1 MNKKN
6 TISQLQ
12 ELASTFGKEA
22 AEKKLNLLQALL
34 TEPTPGVSDLETLC
48 DALCFM
54 AAYPDS
60 KALLNAVHKAR
71 DWARQ
76 LLHAG
81 IVDPE
86 DPALENGGFPGA
98 INRNEYSLPWIS
110 RLLKRMP
117 DCFEIDW
124 QEFEWEG
131 QERLL
136 NALGLI
142 TTSAECQGLDDISID
157 LPDWFALGRSPQDR
171 SDLEFLLSLLENS
184 SLPPQVKDY
193 IFESCRIP
201 IRYSLLEPGTGRCE
215 VHWKQKQIHFQRRVL
230 DRKRPQ
236 CEKTIRT
243 KFDKIVRLSQ
253 RKGIELIHQ
262 ATLALSARNLE
273 IRTLTYANPKDV
285 NLVECGRG
293 LTVALVGVI
302 PLYRDPLECHYF
314 CFLMKNGV
322 PIAYGPG
329 SVSLGC
335 CEIGLNLFPEFRGAE
350 VQFLY
355 PQLMR
360 ALHQV
365 IGANYFFLT
374 PYGMGENNP
383 AAIKTGAFW
392 FYRKLGF
399 RASNPKVEELALAEE
414 EKMKET
420 KDYRSDR
427 KMLHRLSRTSAYFD
441 LSGGRNFPLDLGAIG
456 LAMSRYTAETFGGNR
471 SIAVRDSIK
480 KVAKSLG
487 VGSLNSL
494 SVDEKQGWEILA
506 PIVVAIPDLKAWSDT
521 NKTKLLRILRAKGG
535 QSETRTDRLLQ
546 NHTPLL
552 AALRVLAKR

>member
-1 MNKKN
+1 MR
-6 TISQLQ
+6 
-12 ELASTFGKEA
+12 
-22 AEKKLNLLQALL
+22 
-34 TEPTPGVSDLETLC
+34 
-48 DALCFM
+48 
-54 AAYPDS
+54 AYPDN
-60 KALLNAVHKAR
+60 KAVLSAVHATI

-76 LLHAG
+76 LIGAG
-81 IVDPE
+81 AIDAE
-86 DPALENGGFPGA
+86 EPALENGGFPGA
-98 INRNEYSLPWIS
+98 VNRNEYSLPWIS

-117 DCFEIDW
+117 GCFEIDW
-124 QEFEWEG
+124 EEFEWEG

-157 LPDWFALGRSPQDR
+157 LPDWFALGRSPQDK

-184 SLPPQVKDY
+184 PLPPQAKDY

-201 IRYSLLEPGTGRCE
+201 IRYNLLEPGSGRCE
-215 VHWKQKQIHFQRRVL
+215 VYWEQEHIHFQKGDL
-230 DRKRPQ
+230 DRKKPQ

-253 RKGIELIHQ
+253 GKGAELIYQ

-273 IRTLTYANPKDV
+273 IRTLTYANSKDV
-285 NLVECGRG
+285 NLVDCGRG

-350 VQFLY
+350 VRFLY

-414 EKMKET
+414 ERMKAAGR
-420 KDYRSDR
+420 YRSDR
-427 KMLHRLSRTSAYFD
+427 KTLHRLSHTSAYFD
-441 LSGGRNFPLDLGAIG
+441 LSDGRNFPLDLGAIG
-456 LAMSRYTAETFGGNR
+456 LTMSRYTAQTFGGNR
-471 SIAVRDSIK
+471 PIAVRDSMK

-487 VGSLNSL
+487 AGSLRAL

-506 PIVVAIPDLKAWSDT
+506 PIVAAIPDLNAWSVT
-521 NKTKLLRILRAKGG
+521 NKKKILRILKAKGG
-535 QSETRTDRLLQ
+535 RSETRTDRLLQ
-546 NHTPLL
+546 NHSSLL
-552 AALRVLAKR
+552 AALRELAKAHSVSP